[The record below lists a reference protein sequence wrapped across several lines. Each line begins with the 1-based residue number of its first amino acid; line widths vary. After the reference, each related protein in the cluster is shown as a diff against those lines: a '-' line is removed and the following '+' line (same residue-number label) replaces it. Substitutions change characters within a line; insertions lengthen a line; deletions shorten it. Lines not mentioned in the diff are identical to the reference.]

1 MECGINIIWNRA
13 AAVLVLAT
21 LALAGACGKRAEAP
35 GDGAGRTLEDL
46 KPGDVVVSVNGTAM
60 TKADLEARADLAV
73 ALQRMRVPAL
83 SVKDADALRRAV
95 LAGAAEEFIVKTL
108 LCGDA
113 KEKGAVVTPAIRS
126 GYEKN
131 VVKTFGKAGQTIDAF
146 YAKLGKSADAMKK
159 MTEMDLQLEALT
171 RQTYSNEVSATEA
184 EVDEV
189 VKRLEDANAR
199 ATLTNAVVYARAS
212 NVWQRVKSG
221 EDFGKMADQY
231 SEDDQKEPGGVWGDF
246 TRKDFAD
253 NPNFCEMVFSLPVG
267 GVSEPVDADGGLI
280 LVKVLKKTPAQSLTE
295 PEQVSLAEIFFH
307 LPLFYEISREYIAN
321 DIRHTKQG
329 EFFRKLVGRLREQ
342 AEIEY
347 PNGKDVFPKG
357 K

>member
-1 MECGINIIWNRA
+1 
-13 AAVLVLAT
+13 
-21 LALAGACGKRAEAP
+21 
-35 GDGAGRTLEDL
+35 
-46 KPGDVVVSVNGTAM
+46 
-60 TKADLEARADLAV
+60 
-73 ALQRMRVPAL
+73 
-83 SVKDADALRRAV
+83 LRRAV